1 MIDYN
6 IKEFRHRFR
15 EAINALTDDWPDME
29 IVDDWL
35 DNEDGGGYKLQ
46 DFCACNSTYYW
57 MTGIGIIEA
66 ALLLVEGAREN
77 ANIDEHGRIAL

>member
-29 IVDDWL
+29 IVDDWF
-35 DNEDGGGYKLQ
+35 DNEAGGGYKLQ
-46 DFCACNSTYYW
+46 DFCATNATYYW

-66 ALLLVEGAREN
+66 AMLLVEGAAEN
-77 ANIDEHGRIAL
+77 ANIDEEGRVAL